1 MTSRKHILIIDD
13 DPFIRRLFG
22 AKLASAGFEMLYA
35 SEGHVGREMAR
46 RFMPDLVILDINM
59 PETDG
64 YEIARL
70 LRNETKTKNIPVVF
84 LTSEDFSAEAEKA
97 VKEVYVVDYI
107 HKGIDL
113 DEFIKR
119 IKKAIS
125 AKNINSKGR
134 QEKKVSDGK

>member
-1 MTSRKHILIIDD
+1 
-13 DPFIRRLFG
+13 
-22 AKLASAGFEMLYA
+22 
-35 SEGHVGREMAR
+35 
-46 RFMPDLVILDINM
+46 
-59 PETDG
+59 
-64 YEIARL
+64 
-70 LRNETKTKNIPVVF
+70 LRHERKTKDIPVVF

-125 AKNINSKGR
+125 AKNIDSER
-134 QEKKVSDGK
+134 HQEKKVSDGK